1 MPEFVRAQNLFPSGN
16 ADPLPFEGLPEA
28 NVNPNAERAKL
39 LNQNGENWIAGSE
52 WKPKIKQE
60 PGYPA
65 ALVSSEM
72 KKEEMSKADFFNSPT
87 SDSLVQ
93 RLFEVQHQ
101 QNSRMQELIQRQQAS
116 TLALTLPQPVIPT
129 FSGNPIDYWPFIRA
143 FENLIETKTPSESA
157 RLYYLVQYTTG
168 EVQELVKSCLTMRTE
183 DGYREARS
191 LLRKRYGQGYRIAR
205 AFVDKLANEP
215 PIKSEDGDALRRF
228 STTLT
233 GCKNTLKEIGYLS
246 KIENPDTLKAIVNRL
261 PFGLRQRCRDVADNI
276 TENQER
282 EITVEDLSN
291 FVTTKARAADDAS
304 RGMIAE
310 AITKANR
317 WINGPDFLWQ
327 DQETWPKSPIM
338 IPEEPQQPCEPPE
351 TKTTFSTLA
360 QPVNQRVDGILK
372 RFSSWLQLKRCI
384 AWMLRFKNRLR
395 NAVAKGRSGQK
406 LSFAEVGE
414 KIPPLEV
421 LEVEKAENAII
432 KYV

>member
-1 MPEFVRAQNLFPSGN
+1 M
-16 ADPLPFEGLPEA
+16 
-28 NVNPNAERAKL
+28 
-39 LNQNGENWIAGSE
+39 
-52 WKPKIKQE
+52 
-60 PGYPA
+60 
-65 ALVSSEM
+65 
-72 KKEEMSKADFFNSPT
+72 
-87 SDSLVQ
+87 
-93 RLFEVQHQ
+93 QHQ
-101 QNSRMQELIQRQQAS
+101 QNSRMQELIQRQQES

-205 AFVDKLANEP
+205 AFVDKLANGP

-291 FVTTKARAADDAS
+291 FVTTKARAANHAVFGDLSNNAS
-304 RGMIAE
+304 PQSSSSRVKTKPARTTSTFATQTRQAE
-310 AITKANR
+310 GDEQRRPKCPLCNANHWLSQCDKFRNKSLADRVKFVRTKNLCNNCLVPGHLARSCPKPRFCRVTGCQGNHSSFLHPPSVQNTPHDSQTSSTTTSTEVSQPSSQDVLSAYV
-317 WINGPDFLWQ
+317 NG
-327 DQETWPKSPIM
+327 S
-338 IPEEPQQPCEPPE
+338 
-351 TKTTFSTLA
+351 
-360 QPVNQRVDGILK
+360 N
-372 RFSSWLQLKRCI
+372 
-384 AWMLRFKNRLR
+384 
-395 NAVAKGRSGQK
+395 
-406 LSFAEVGE
+406 
-414 KIPPLEV
+414 
-421 LEVEKAENAII
+421 
-432 KYV
+432 